1 MKQREM
7 ATRTLVGVYLVLVIV
22 YLLVF
27 TTGCHPI
34 GVTATTQVGAIG
46 PIGDSGPQGP
56 QGPIASPGI
65 GGTAGIVCNAY
76 SINPSDESGT
86 INWNQMLADGTF
98 KFTAFVNEF
107 NTSNEVDTNAF
118 LNFTPTEQALIG
130 TTNFALD
137 CNGDL
142 LVPETGSYTFD
153 LGSDDGSA
161 LLLDNNTV
169 IGMPQD
175 QSFTTH
181 TATIT
186 LTQGFH
192 TFNLLYFQ
200 GPATNMGLTL
210 QWQGPA
216 NQGLGTL
223 STIGHQYLS
232 H

>member
-1 MKQREM
+1 MKKQEL
-7 ATRTLVGVYLVLVIV
+7 ATRTLVGVYLVLVIT
-22 YLLVF
+22 YLLMF
-27 TTGCHPI
+27 TTGCQPV
-34 GVTATTQVGAIG
+34 GMSATTQVGAIG
-46 PIGDSGPQGP
+46 PIGDTGPQGP
-56 QGPIASPGI
+56 PGVNASPGI
-65 GGTAGIVCNAY
+65 GATPGIVCNAY
-76 SINPSDESGT
+76 SILPAGESGAV
-86 INWNQMLADGTF
+86 NWNKILADGTP
-98 KFTAFVNEF
+98 KFTTFVSEF
-107 NTSNEVDTNAF
+107 NTANEVDTNAF
-118 LNFTPTEQALIG
+118 LNFTPSQQALIG

-137 CNGDL
+137 CNGYL
-142 LVPETGSYTFD
+142 LVPETGSYTFN

-161 LLLDNNTV
+161 LLLDNTTV

-181 TATIT
+181 TVTIT

-200 GPATNMGLTL
+200 GPATNVGLTL

-223 STIGHQYLS
+223 STIGPQYLS